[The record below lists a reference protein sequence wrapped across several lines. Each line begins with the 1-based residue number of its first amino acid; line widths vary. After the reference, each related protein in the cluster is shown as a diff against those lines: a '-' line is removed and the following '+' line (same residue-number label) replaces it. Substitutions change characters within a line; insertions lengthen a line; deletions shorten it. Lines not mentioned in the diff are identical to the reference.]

1 MKGIKLILKEG
12 IRKVSKRIEGLR
24 WILMSGYEF
33 FWLTKIIAKQHKK
46 IYKGGQIYYY
56 IFGESIPS
64 KNQIPN
70 GINNMI

>member
-1 MKGIKLILKEG
+1 MKIIKHFF
-12 IRKVSKRIEGLR
+12 SLR